1 MLLVVVQ
8 TDVTFVPALQTEQF
22 VQLVATVET
31 FVMPVVA
38 SEKVLPA
45 QALQTRS
52 VVLVPTADRYVPAA
66 QVVDHAV
73 QVVATEEP
81 VMPVTPSEKVLPEHV
96 VHTVFADAV
105 GAEAR

>member
-1 MLLVVVQ
+1 VLLVVVQ
-8 TDVTFVPALQTEQF
+8 ADVTFVPALQTEQF

-52 VVLVPTADRYVPAA
+52 VVLVPTADRNVPAA

-73 QVVATEEP
+73 QLVETVVEP
-81 VMPVTPSEKVLPEHV
+81 TMSVTPSEKELAAHG
-96 VHTVFADAV
+96 VHTLSAV
-105 GAEAR
+105 AEAAVA